1 MSNLPSRRRSS
12 PFLIGLFVLS
22 GIALVVA
29 GIFWLGASKFFQE
42 YRYFVTYFE
51 SSVSGVEKGQPVKY
65 QGVPIGNVNSVKL
78 APDGKLIE
86 ITMQIDR
93 KMTVN
98 DDICVRIEMAGLA
111 GGKFLQ
117 LYYPDN
123 PNEFS
128 TVPRLS
134 FTPKF
139 PVIRSTPSTLD
150 AMKLSID
157 EVMTNLLAIDT
168 KNISSESIRF
178 MHNAAELLGDPRL
191 KQMIRDIDETSRSI
205 GNLTNK
211 ANESNIIENFS
222 IVSENL
228 IQTTDKFQT
237 AAESLNSQ
245 IQQLQL
251 QTKADNA
258 YKRYDSVMQTA
269 ENAINSISLN
279 SQRVLFT
286 LQQTIEDLGTTN
298 RQLRKFVRSVNDNAS
313 QVLLSEPP
321 PREK

>member
-1 MSNLPSRRRSS
+1 MANLPSRRRSS

-22 GIALVVA
+22 GIAVVVV

-51 SSVSGVEKGQPVKY
+51 SSVSGVETGQPVKY
-65 QGVPIGNVNSVKL
+65 QGVPVGNVHSVRL

-86 ITMQIDR
+86 ITIQVDR
-93 KMTVN
+93 KMTIN
-98 DDICVRIEMAGLA
+98 DDICIRIEMAGLA

-128 TVPRLS
+128 TVPRLT
-134 FTPKF
+134 FTPEY
-139 PVIRSTPSTLD
+139 PVIRATPSTLD

-168 KNISSESIRF
+168 KNISNETIRF

-191 KQMIRDIDETSRSI
+191 KQMIKDIDEASLSI
-205 GNLTNK
+205 GALTNK
-211 ANESNIIENFS
+211 ADDSHIIENFTT
-222 IVSENL
+222 VSENL
-228 IQTTDKFQT
+228 IQTTDKFQA

-245 IQQLQL
+245 IQQLEL
-251 QTKADNA
+251 QAKADRA
-258 YKRYDSVMQTA
+258 YTRYDSVMQKA
-269 ENAINSISLN
+269 EGAIGTISTS

-286 LQQTIEDLGTTN
+286 LQQTIEDLGATN

-313 QVLLSEPP
+313 QMLLSEPP
-321 PREK
+321 PKEK